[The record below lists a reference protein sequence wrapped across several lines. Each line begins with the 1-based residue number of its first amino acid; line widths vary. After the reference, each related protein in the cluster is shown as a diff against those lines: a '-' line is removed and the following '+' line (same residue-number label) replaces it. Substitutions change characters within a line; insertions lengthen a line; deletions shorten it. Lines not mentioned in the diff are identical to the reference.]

1 MLLQQQE
8 AERKFYEMILY
19 VFSVLVIV
27 VERFSSTKRPSGTEG
42 QLAPQNIDEF
52 ARLESDLN
60 SVMDK
65 VTMCREML
73 LVSPGIEEDEIL
85 ADVIGFLEAVRD
97 RMGELIDA
105 GTQGVLGEE
114 LFALCLKVNEAVYRT
129 LEAERVS
136 TWGI

>member
-1 MLLQQQE
+1 MLVT
-8 AERKFYEMILY
+8 IY
-19 VFSVLVIV
+19 VFCSTNPGGSSSSEV
-27 VERFSSTKRPSGTEG
+27 VV
-42 QLAPQNIDEF
+42 QNVDEF
-52 ARLESDLN
+52 TKLEGDLN

-65 VTMCREML
+65 VRMCREML
-73 LVSPGIEEDEIL
+73 AVSAGIAEDETL

-97 RMGELIDA
+97 RMGDLIDA

-136 TWGI
+136 KGLPRRCVGCA